1 MQMIINTSSMIPIY
15 EQIVREIRQQIMEG
29 KLKEGELLP
38 SVRTLSKEL
47 RISALTVKKAYDCLE
62 EEGLTAT
69 VHGKGTYVKGTNASM
84 IEEQRRFEIQTELE
98 KVVRK
103 AEQYGL
109 THEEVSD
116 LLALIL
122 EE

>member
-1 MQMIINTSSMIPIY
+1 MQMIINTSSMVPIY
-15 EQIVREIRQQIMEG
+15 EQIAKEIKQQIMEG

-62 EEGLTAT
+62 EEGFTAT
-69 VHGKGTYVKGTNASM
+69 VHGKGTYVKGANASL
-84 IEEQRRFEIQTELE
+84 IAEQRRYEIQTELE

-116 LLALIL
+116 LLGLIL